1 MQGFWKQ
8 ERLFTRSVEVVDTI
22 FDEDGLTLKVEELD
36 EAVVRLKRR
45 RKERFGTGLSSRSQA
60 NYSLGLSSLGAEI

>member
-8 ERLFTRSVEVVDTI
+8 ERLFARSVEVVDTI
-22 FDEDGLTLKVEELD
+22 FDEDGLISKV
-36 EAVVRLKRR
+36 KRR

>member
-22 FDEDGLTLKVEELD
+22 SDEDDLTLKEEELG
-36 EAVVRLKRR
+36 EAVVRLKRGEEKR
-45 RKERFGTGLSSRSQA
+45 GSGPA
-60 NYSLGLSSLGAEI
+60 